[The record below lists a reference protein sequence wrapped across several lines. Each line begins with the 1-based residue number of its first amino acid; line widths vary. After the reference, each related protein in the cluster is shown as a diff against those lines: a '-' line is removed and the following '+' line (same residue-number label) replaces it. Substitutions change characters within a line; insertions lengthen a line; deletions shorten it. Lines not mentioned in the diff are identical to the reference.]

1 MQSDV
6 PSFPDPG
13 RHDPDVGRAL
23 RIRPAVPADLDQ
35 IIALDEDVTDIAK
48 PDYWRGLL
56 ERRLPA
62 QQFFLVATDTGPSAD
77 TVLGFMLGEIRA
89 WEFGSEPCGWV
100 YTLSVREDARLRGI
114 GQGLFDAM
122 SDEFRK
128 AGVTKMRTM
137 VGRDSRLHMLF
148 FRALGMMAG
157 PYVELE
163 KELG

>member
-13 RHDPDVGRAL
+13 RRDPDVGRAL
-23 RIRPAVPADLDQ
+23 RIRPAEPADLDQ

-77 TVLGFMLGEIRA
+77 RVLGFMLGEIRA

-163 KELG
+163 KEL